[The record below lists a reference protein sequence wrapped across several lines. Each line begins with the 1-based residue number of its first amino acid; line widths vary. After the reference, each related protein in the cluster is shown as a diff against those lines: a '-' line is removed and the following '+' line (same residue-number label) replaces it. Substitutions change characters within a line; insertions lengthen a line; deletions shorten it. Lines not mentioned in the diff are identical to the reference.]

1 MSFAGQVLC
10 DIASA
15 ARFITVDPLP
25 DIPKEVTGQDNQEG
39 DLEELRDEEEA
50 EVNDQ
55 ETGQPETVYAQGEDS
70 VVDNPEKLDFPNL
83 T

>member
-1 MSFAGQVLC
+1 MSFTGQVLR

-25 DIPKEVTGQDNQEG
+25 DIPKEVTGQDNHEG

-50 EVNDQ
+50 EVDDL
-55 ETGQPETVYAQGEDS
+55 ETGQPETVIAQGEDS
-70 VVDNPEKLDFPNL
+70 VVDNSEKLDFPNL

>member
-1 MSFAGQVLC
+1 MSFAGQVLRV
-10 DIASA
+10 IASA
-15 ARFITVDPLP
+15 TRFITCWPLP
-25 DIPKEVTGQDNQEG
+25 DIPKEVTGQDNHEG

-50 EVNDQ
+50 EVNDL

>member
-1 MSFAGQVLC
+1 MLLLLLLDSSLAE
-10 DIASA
+10 
-15 ARFITVDPLP
+15 PLP
-25 DIPKEVTGQDNQEG
+25 DIPKEVTGQDNHEG
-39 DLEELRDEEEA
+39 DLGELRDEEEA
-50 EVNDQ
+50 EVDDP

>member
-1 MSFAGQVLC
+1 MLLLLLLDSSLA
-10 DIASA
+10 
-15 ARFITVDPLP
+15 DPLP
-25 DIPKEVTGQDNQEG
+25 DIPKEVTGQDNHEG
-39 DLEELRDEEEA
+39 DLGELRDEEEA
-50 EVNDQ
+50 EADDP